1 VNYIRSLPE
10 WYFGASNMRYI
21 VTGGAGFIGS
31 HLCEALAG
39 AGHEVAIIDD
49 LSSGKKEYIAPLL
62 DKKNVTFYQDTISD
76 FAFLAETFRGADG
89 IFHQAAMVSVP
100 KSIMHPL
107 ANHEINLTGTLN
119 VLLAARDAA
128 VRKVVFAS
136 SAAVYGNIPDQP
148 KTEEMTPDPL
158 SPYALAKVGGEHYCR
173 LFSRLYGLPTVA
185 LRYFNVYG
193 PRQDPHSEYAAVI
206 PKFIAHLAGGEPPLI
221 YGDGEQTRDF
231 VYVKDVV
238 QANQKAM
245 EGQAVGTYNVG
256 CGEETSVNNLA
267 ETMIA
272 LFRSSLRARH
282 TEERPGEVK
291 HSVADITRA
300 KKDLGYSPEC
310 SLEQGLAETLQY
322 YDRQFR
328 KATGQKM

>member
-1 VNYIRSLPE
+1 MVSRRKSI
-10 WYFGASNMRYI
+10 MRYI

-49 LSSGKKEYIAPLL
+49 LSSGKKEFITPLL
-62 DKKNVTFYQDTISD
+62 EQKKVTFYQDTISD

-89 IFHQAAMVSVP
+89 VFHQAAMVSVP

-107 ANHEINLTGTLN
+107 ANHDINLTGTLN
-119 VLLAARDAA
+119 VLLAARDAG
-128 VRKVVFAS
+128 VKKVVYAS

-148 KTEEMTPDPL
+148 KREGMIPDPL
-158 SPYALAKVGGEHYCR
+158 SPYALAKVGGEYYCR
-173 LFSRLYGLPTVA
+173 LFSSLYGLPTVA

-193 PRQDPHSEYAAVI
+193 PRQDPHSDYAAVI
-206 PKFIAHLAGGEPPLI
+206 PKFITHLAAGEQPLI
-221 YGDGEQTRDF
+221 YGDGDQTRDF

-238 QANQKAM
+238 QANMKAM
-245 EGQAVGTYNVG
+245 ESQAVGTYNVG

-272 LFRSSLRARH
+272 LFGSSLIPKH

-300 KKDLGYSPEC
+300 KKDFGYSPEC
-310 SLEQGLAETLQY
+310 NLERGLAETLQY
-322 YDRQFR
+322 YDVQFR
-328 KATGQKM
+328 KAGGEQK